1 MAARMRQRRAGRDG
15 RRRRWSAA
23 GFAVLAAMVCAQ
35 LGTGVSDASA
45 PLVVPS
51 SYPTIQSAVDAAA
64 AGDTIKVLPGTYV
77 AQVSIDKNLKIT
89 GSGSDSTIIR
99 APGTL
104 VAGEDGGNSIVEIH
118 GGASVVMSR
127 LAVSGPGSGTCED
140 GALGSGIRVLGAG
153 HLNLSF
159 ASVTHIADTPVAPCF
174 HSATGIFVGDS
185 PAGNASATIR
195 HSSVSDYQGSGIVV
209 LGEGSTATISDNV
222 ITGPGESVS
231 TDGIELVAG
240 AAGTVS
246 NNVVS
251 GNVCAAGD
259 SDCGPDFFTVF
270 QHAGIV
276 GGAEQKT
283 VISHNRIHD
292 NQVGIYVAQLAE
304 LSHNTLDDNS
314 YFGLALQDGSLNVS
328 HDRISGGT
336 GGVAV
341 IAASANTQA
350 VLDHVKI
357 TGTSGAPVQKFEC
370 CGFTATTIGWPS
382 GRG

>member
-1 MAARMRQRRAGRDG
+1 
-15 RRRRWSAA
+15 
-23 GFAVLAAMVCAQ
+23 MVCAQ

-51 SYPTIQSAVDAAA
+51 SYPTIRSAVDAAG

-77 AQVSIDKNLKIT
+77 EQVSIDKNLKIT

-118 GGASVVMSR
+118 GSASVVMSR
-127 LAVSGPGSGTCED
+127 LAVSGPGGGTCQD

-159 ASVTHIADTPVAPCF
+159 ARVTHIADTPVAPCF
-174 HSATGIFVGDS
+174 RSATGIFVGDS

-231 TDGIELVAG
+231 TDGIELVEG

-251 GNVCAAGD
+251 GTCGQRATPTAGQISSRCFSTPASSAVQSRRRSSRTTGSMTTRSASTLPSQPSSA
-259 SDCGPDFFTVF
+259 SDVVETYECP
-270 QHAGIV
+270 
-276 GGAEQKT
+276 
-283 VISHNRIHD
+283 SCRW
-292 NQVGIYVAQLAE
+292 
-304 LSHNTLDDNS
+304 
-314 YFGLALQDGSLNVS
+314 
-328 HDRISGGT
+328 
-336 GGVAV
+336 
-341 IAASANTQA
+341 
-350 VLDHVKI
+350 I
-357 TGTSGAPVQKFEC
+357 TGRNQSVV
-370 CGFTATTIGWPS
+370 ATLAW
-382 GRG
+382 